1 VIFDLDDRAHEA
13 VPTVP
18 VDTRQARCA
27 KARQDRKRSW
37 SRSDNGVMSTDPPTP
52 MDKGPPARPFDQT
65 FAAGPGTGTGAA
77 QERVLLVDDDD
88 LIRTVGAR
96 HLARAGF
103 DVTVA
108 DTVASAATCCG
119 PTGFDVAVLDY
130 FLEAGRSGCELI
142 PVLRAANPATRIA
155 VLSGL
160 AVLPEIALRAY
171 LAGAHVVAPK
181 AKIEWQALVRC
192 AVGNSTGI
200 TTNLAAFRRAFVH
213 GTYWVHQRNV
223 SRTARALGIRRT
235 SLQRLLREA
244 PPPAIQKDAQESE
257 D

>member
-1 VIFDLDDRAHEA
+1 
-13 VPTVP
+13 
-18 VDTRQARCA
+18 
-27 KARQDRKRSW
+27 
-37 SRSDNGVMSTDPPTP
+37 
-52 MDKGPPARPFDQT
+52 MDKGPPSRLIDQT
-65 FAAGPGTGTGAA
+65 FVPGPGTDTRAV

-103 DVTVA
+103 NVTVA
-108 DTVASAATCCG
+108 DTVASAAACCG
-119 PTGFDVAVLDY
+119 QTGFDVAVLDY

-142 PVLRAANPATRIA
+142 PLLRAANPATRIA

-181 AKIEWQALVRC
+181 ANIEWQALVRC
-192 AVGNSTGI
+192 AVGNSTI

-213 GTYWVHQRNV
+213 GTYWVHQRNI
-223 SRTARALGIRRT
+223 SRSARALGISRT
-235 SLQRLLREA
+235 SLQRMLREA